1 MAEQTI
7 LIAEDDPDIRDG
19 VRILLSGEGYHII
32 EAENGTRALEV
43 FRPEVDL
50 VILDIMMPGMSG
62 LRVCEELRK
71 LSTVPIL
78 FLTAKSQESD
88 KLLGLTAG
96 GDDYLPKPFSFA
108 ELSARVKALLRRY
121 CVYQGKGQAP
131 ARAENLTLCSHGVKL
146 ALDCNRVWV
155 DGEEIDLTETEYK
168 ILRLL
173 MQSPQ
178 RIFPV
183 QVIYEDVWQ
192 EPYFYTSND
201 LQRHRDGTYPQS
213 ADEDR
218 KRPAEPRPSADHV
231 GERVPL
237 CARGGEGSCVKSW
250 GFPASWC

>member
-50 VILDIMMPGMSG
+50 VILDIMMPV
-62 LRVCEELRK
+62 L
-71 LSTVPIL
+71 
-78 FLTAKSQESD
+78 D
-88 KLLGLTAG
+88 GLTV
-96 GDDYLPKPFSFA
+96 LKKM
-108 ELSARVKALLRRY
+108 RQRN
-121 CVYQGKGQAP
+121 AP

-192 EPYFYTSND
+192 EPYFYTSNGTVMVHIRNLRMKIEKD
-201 LQRHRDGTYPQS
+201 PQNPARLQTMWGKGYRFVP
-213 ADEDR
+213 
-218 KRPAEPRPSADHV
+218 
-231 GERVPL
+231 GEEKNH
-237 CARGGEGSCVKSW
+237 A
-250 GFPASWC
+250 

>member
-1 MAEQTI
+1 LAEQTI

-192 EPYFYTSND
+192 EPYFYTSNGTVMVHIRNLRMKIEKD
-201 LQRHRDGTYPQS
+201 PQNPVRLQTMWGKGYRFVPGEET
-213 ADEDR
+213 
-218 KRPAEPRPSADHV
+218 DH
-231 GERVPL
+231 
-237 CARGGEGSCVKSW
+237 A
-250 GFPASWC
+250 

>member
-1 MAEQTI
+1 M
-7 LIAEDDPDIRDG
+7 
-19 VRILLSGEGYHII
+19 
-32 EAENGTRALEV
+32 
-43 FRPEVDL
+43 
-50 VILDIMMPGMSG
+50 
-62 LRVCEELRK
+62 
-71 LSTVPIL
+71 PIL

-192 EPYFYTSND
+192 EPYFYTSNGTVMVHIRNLRMKIEKD
-201 LQRHRDGTYPQS
+201 PQNPARLQTCLLYTSDA
-213 ADEDR
+213 ADE
-218 KRPAEPRPSADHV
+218 
-231 GERVPL
+231 
-237 CARGGEGSCVKSW
+237 
-250 GFPASWC
+250 